1 MRSRRGLLAGLALA
15 LLVPLAGCAE
25 KQAALWRAN
34 PAFADL
40 PTGSLAVTKLVPEEF
55 VLVGRDVFVEDLKIY
70 SEDVHPVLL
79 ARSDSIFDAWA
90 RDALGSELRLGNPD
104 SLGFAPRE
112 NHQVD
117 GTVFVPVRWPWQGDL
132 QRAGDAEPDL
142 VLILGELTVGFD
154 LRARSHSDY
163 TLANSYSEPGEKP
176 AALDA
181 ALVWTLWDNRLQQY
195 RAYGIAEAERPLVR
209 PLTLQAL
216 DELYAQL
223 LIDLQRR
230 TRLYREVAR

>member
-1 MRSRRGLLAGLALA
+1 MNRRRGLLAGLALA

-40 PTGSLAVTKLVPEEF
+40 PTGSLAITKLVPEEF
-55 VLVGRDVFVEDLKIY
+55 ILVGRDIFVEDLKIY
-70 SEDVHPVLL
+70 SEDVHPALL

-90 RDALGSELRLGNPD
+90 RDALGSGIRLGNPD

-117 GTVFVPVRWPWQGDL
+117 GTVFVPVHWPWQGDL
-132 QRAGDAEPDL
+132 LRAGDAEPDL

-154 LRARSHSDY
+154 LRARSLYDY

-195 RAYGIAEAERPLVR
+195 RAYGVAQASAPLVR
-209 PLTLQAL
+209 PLSFGAIDAL
-216 DELYAQL
+216 CKRLFLDV
-223 LIDLQRR
+223 QRQS
-230 TRLYREVAR
+230 RLYPEIEP